1 MNEDIKAIEV
11 ALTAGPTAGEWKHLG
26 NAAHVG
32 SKCVFTTDARDPQ
45 QRITDARYLAACDPA
60 RLRRVL
66 DTVQALSGSL
76 AALLPMMESWRED
89 YSYDVGDKEAPAMD
103 AARAALALYEGKQ

>member
-11 ALTAGPTAGEWKHLG
+11 ALTAGPTAGEWKHSG

-66 DTVQALSGSL
+66 DTMQAQAQALTSITKMETAEAMRL
-76 AALLPMMESWRED
+76 RAAH
-89 YSYDVGDKEAPAMD
+89 
-103 AARAALALYEGKQ
+103 ALALYEGKQ